1 MPGVG
6 DGPWIPPQGARL
18 AYARFNPGSVAA
30 GWGRLHSRVHLGP
43 AVIFVGVYEA
53 LEDHLV
59 APRGRGALADG
70 THSGT
75 AGGAPCG
82 DLIQIRVE
90 VERDRVA
97 RAGFEA
103 SGCGAAQAAGSAV
116 VELIQGAPVLDAARL
131 TAQDISNE
139 LGGLS
144 AGKVHAAA
152 LAADAM
158 HTAIG
163 AAARDGVPVLKPD
176 PNRTLV
182 AMSGGVDSAVAALA
196 AREAGH
202 DVVAVTLELWAD
214 PAGDGA
220 RSCCSPESLA
230 TARALAHSLGLPHI
244 SLDLR
249 DAFERGVVDDFVAEH
264 AAGRTPNPCVRCNGL
279 VRFDA
284 MLDLASA
291 LGAARLATGHYARIA
306 RDDHGPL
313 VAAATDPN
321 KDQSYMLAR
330 LNPELLDRLWFPL
343 AKLDKPAVRKL
354 AAEARLSVADRPES
368 QDLCF
373 LAGVPGPDLLK
384 RRGLAGEP
392 GPIVDVHGT
401 ELGIHAGHHL
411 FTVGQRRG
419 IGVSAPE
426 PLYVVHKDATT
437 NTVTVGPKHELGTQ
451 EVHLD
456 PMKLHRP
463 AEEVTH
469 VKLRY
474 RSAPVEC
481 TLAPQSAICN
491 LQSPFEGATPGQ
503 TAVLLRHN
511 AVVGW
516 GTIADPS
523 NTVALALPLAASA
536 NV

>member
-1 MPGVG
+1 
-6 DGPWIPPQGARL
+6 
-18 AYARFNPGSVAA
+18 
-30 GWGRLHSRVHLGP
+30 
-43 AVIFVGVYEA
+43 VYEA
-53 LEDHLV
+53 FEDHLV
-59 APRGRGALADG
+59 APRGRGALFG
-70 THSGT
+70 SPHTGS

-90 VERDRVA
+90 VDGDRIA
-97 RAGFEA
+97 RAGFDA

-116 VELIQGAPVLDAARL
+116 VELVEGKPLLDAARL
-131 TAQDISNE
+131 TAQDVSGE

-152 LAADAM
+152 LAADAL

-163 AAARDGVPVLKPD
+163 AAARDGAPRLAPD

-202 DVVAVTLELWAD
+202 EVVAVTLELWAD
-214 PAGDGA
+214 PQGDGA

-230 TARALAHSLGLPHI
+230 GARALAHSLGLPHL

-249 DAFERGVVDDFVAEH
+249 DAFEAGVVDDFVAEH

-284 MLDLASA
+284 MLDLATA
-291 LGAARLATGHYARIA
+291 LGAPRLATGHYARIT
-306 RDDHGPL
+306 RDADGPL
-313 VAAATDPN
+313 VAAAADAG

-330 LNPELLDRLWFPL
+330 LDPALLDRLWFPL
-343 AKLDKPAVRKL
+343 ADLEKPAVRKL
-354 AAEARLSVADRPES
+354 AAAARLSVADKPES

-373 LAGVPGPDLLK
+373 LAGVPGPDLLS
-384 RRGLAGEP
+384 RRGLSSRP
-392 GPIVDVHGT
+392 GAIVDMDGDVLGT
-401 ELGIHAGHHL
+401 HMGHHL
-411 FTVGQRRG
+411 FTVGQRKG
-419 IGVSAPE
+419 IGVSAE
-426 PLYVVHKDATT
+426 HPLYVIEKNAQT
-437 NTVTVGPKHELGTQ
+437 NTVTVGPKEALRTTTI
-451 EVHLD
+451 HLD
-456 PMKLHRP
+456 PIELHRP

-474 RSAPVEC
+474 RSTPVEA
-481 TLAPQSAICN
+481 TVHPSRSTVDLKT
-491 LQSPFEGATPGQ
+491 PFEAATPGQ
-503 TAVLLRHN
+503 TAVLLRHD

-516 GTIADPS
+516 ATIADPS
-523 NTVALALPLAASA
+523 NTVPVPLPMAAPA